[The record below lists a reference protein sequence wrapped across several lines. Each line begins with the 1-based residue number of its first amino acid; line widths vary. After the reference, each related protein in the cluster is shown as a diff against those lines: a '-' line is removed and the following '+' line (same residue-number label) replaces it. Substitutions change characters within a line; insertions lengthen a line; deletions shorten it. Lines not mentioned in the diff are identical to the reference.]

1 VEKYPVRDGG
11 GIGEADPCLRLP
23 TSSNRTKEE
32 SPRDFYA
39 YRLPLFNPSTG
50 PPDGTV
56 HQR

>member
-1 VEKYPVRDGG
+1 MP
-11 GIGEADPCLRLP
+11 APP
-23 TSSNRTKEE
+23 HFQHRTKEE

-39 YRLPLFNPSTG
+39 YRLPLSNPSTG